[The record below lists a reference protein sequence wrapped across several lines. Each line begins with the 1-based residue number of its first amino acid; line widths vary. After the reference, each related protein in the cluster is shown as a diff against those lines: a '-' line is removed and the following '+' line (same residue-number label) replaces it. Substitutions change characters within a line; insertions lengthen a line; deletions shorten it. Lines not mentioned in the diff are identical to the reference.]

1 MALQPAAIDAGD
13 HGVLARPAAHEAAAL
28 GQQVG
33 DEVAAVAVRV
43 ADQDLARP
51 RGEGGLRLVVR
62 TWGHPSGSLYSSCIL
77 AMH

>member
-1 MALQPAAIDAGD
+1 
-13 HGVLARPAAHEAAAL
+13 
-28 GQQVG
+28 
-33 DEVAAVAVRV
+33 VRV